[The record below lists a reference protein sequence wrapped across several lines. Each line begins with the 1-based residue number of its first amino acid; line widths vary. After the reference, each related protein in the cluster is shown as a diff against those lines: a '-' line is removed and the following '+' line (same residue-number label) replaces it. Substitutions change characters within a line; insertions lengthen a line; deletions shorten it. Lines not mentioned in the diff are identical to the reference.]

1 MEAEFQPEAR
11 DAGAQRRR
19 PFAAGLR
26 PQDFWMLIQGGK
38 TDARLARLEADR
50 GTQGAF
56 EAIYDECDDPWDSF
70 NPRYSYQSRK
80 YNTVM
85 SLLPPGRQFTRALDL
100 GCGLGALSLLLAA
113 RSGSVLGVDVA
124 QSAVDRARKRH
135 CGIANLSFQRG
146 DIAVLP
152 GGIEGR
158 YDLITIMDTLYY
170 LPCTSDK
177 ALDNVADRIADLL
190 EPGGICVLSNHLF
203 AGGWDKAT
211 RLSRRIHGAFCRSS
225 RLSLIS
231 RNWHPFFQTTLLT
244 ALPSASPGTLAV

>member
-1 MEAEFQPEAR
+1 MM
-11 DAGAQRRR
+11 DAGLPPECSAAGSPAQRRR
-19 PFAAGLR
+19 FLAAGVR
-26 PQDFWMLIQGGK
+26 AQDFWMLIQGGK
-38 TDARLARLEADR
+38 TDARLARLESAR

-56 EAIYDECDDPWDSF
+56 EALYDECDDPWDSF

-85 SLLPPGRQFTRALDL
+85 SLLPPGRQFSRALDL

-113 RSGSVLGVDVA
+113 RARTVLGVDVA
-124 QSAVDRARKRH
+124 QSAVERARKRH
-135 CGIANLSFQRG
+135 CGTANLAFQRG

-152 GGIEGR
+152 DGLEGR

-170 LPCTSDK
+170 LPCTSDE
-177 ALDNVADRIADLL
+177 ALGIVADRIADLL

-211 RLSRRIHGAFCRSS
+211 RLSRRIHDSFCGSP
-225 RLSLIS
+225 RLSLVS

-244 ALPSASPGTLAV
+244 TKKALA